1 MPRPG
6 EQGSAIGRL
15 REATSSFHLKVDKEY
30 SRFDL
35 TDRTSYGRF
44 LLAQTQATGAAEA
57 GLVLDQTLPA
67 WRPRAHLLAE
77 DLKLLGL
84 AVPRPLRFAQEDRD
98 GWLWGVLYVLE
109 GSRLGGAVLVKRLS
123 ADVPSAFL
131 SSRHRTGEWRTL
143 VCSIDSLGA
152 REGQVWLDAA
162 IEGARDCFDL
172 HVRAAAS
179 QP

>member
-1 MPRPG
+1 MPKPG
-6 EQGSAIGRL
+6 LQDSAIGRL
-15 REATSSFHLKVDKEY
+15 RDATSSFHVNVDKEY

-35 TDRTSYGRF
+35 ADKTGYGRF

-57 GLVLDQTLPA
+57 CLVLDQTLPA
-67 WRPRAHLLAE
+67 WRPRAPLLAE
-77 DLKLLGL
+77 DLRLLGL
-84 AVPRPLRFAQEDRD
+84 TAPRLLRFAPQDRD

-131 SSRHRTGEWRTL
+131 SSRHRAGEWRTL
-143 VCSIDSLGA
+143 VCSIDALGA
-152 REGQVWLDAA
+152 RQGQVWLDAA
-162 IEGARDCFDL
+162 IEGARDCFNL

-179 QP
+179 Q